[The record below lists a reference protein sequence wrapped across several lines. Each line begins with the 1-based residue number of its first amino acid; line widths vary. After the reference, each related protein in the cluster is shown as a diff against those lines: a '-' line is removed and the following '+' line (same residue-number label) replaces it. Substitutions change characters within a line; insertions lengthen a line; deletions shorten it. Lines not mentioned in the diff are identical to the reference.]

1 MGQIKNIKLHI
12 VTDIKKP
19 ISNQVFYSVM
29 SQRPGSSQREAL
41 LKSYTK
47 RLKDDVKSI
56 LDNYTEVVKVTK
68 IEEETQ
74 VAHLTQAVE
83 DSYEVGVRASNI
95 VRAGESLMKL
105 ISDIKESLILNDF
118 PAINTSLQMRVKQ
131 LKNIEDETKK
141 KLWQLREQV
150 NDDLRILEEEYYSS
164 LYK

>member
-19 ISNQVFYSVM
+19 LSNQVFYSVM

-47 RLKDDVKSI
+47 RLKDDIKSI
-56 LDNYTEVVKVTK
+56 LDNYTEVVKVAK

-83 DSYEVGVRASNI
+83 DSYEVDVRASNI

-118 PAINTSLQMRVKQ
+118 PAINASLQKRVKL
-131 LKNIEDETKK
+131 LKNIQRRSCGNFANKSTM
-141 KLWQLREQV
+141 
-150 NDDLRILEEEYYSS
+150 I
-164 LYK
+164 

>member
-12 VTDIKKP
+12 VTDIKKV
-19 ISNQVFYSVM
+19 ISNQVFFNAM

-47 RLKDDVKSI
+47 RLKDDIKSI
-56 LDNYTEVVKVTK
+56 LDNYTEVVKVAK

-83 DSYEVGVRASNI
+83 DSYEVDVRASNI

-118 PAINTSLQMRVKQ
+118 PAINASLQKRVRL
-131 LKNIEDETKK
+131 LKTLQRRSCGNFANKSTMI
-141 KLWQLREQV
+141 
-150 NDDLRILEEEYYSS
+150 
-164 LYK
+164 

>member
-19 ISNQVFYSVM
+19 ISNQVFYSAM

-47 RLKDDVKSI
+47 RLKDDIKSI
-56 LDNYTEVVKVTK
+56 LDNYTEVV
-68 IEEETQ
+68 
-74 VAHLTQAVE
+74 E
-83 DSYEVGVRASNI
+83 DSYEVDVRASNI

-118 PAINTSLQMRVKQ
+118 PAINASLQKRVKQ
-131 LKNIEDETKK
+131 LKNIEDTTKK
-141 KLWQLREQV
+141 KLWELREQV
-150 NDDLRILEEEYYSS
+150 NDDLRTLEEEYYSS
-164 LYK
+164 NYR

>member
-12 VTDIKKP
+12 VTDIKTP

-47 RLKDDVKSI
+47 RLKDDIKSI
-56 LDNYTEVVKVTK
+56 LDNYTEVVKVAK

-83 DSYEVGVRASNI
+83 DSYEVDVRAD
-95 VRAGESLMKL
+95 ESLMKL

-118 PAINTSLQMRVKQ
+118 PAINASLQK
-131 LKNIEDETKK
+131 
-141 KLWQLREQV
+141 
-150 NDDLRILEEEYYSS
+150 
-164 LYK
+164 